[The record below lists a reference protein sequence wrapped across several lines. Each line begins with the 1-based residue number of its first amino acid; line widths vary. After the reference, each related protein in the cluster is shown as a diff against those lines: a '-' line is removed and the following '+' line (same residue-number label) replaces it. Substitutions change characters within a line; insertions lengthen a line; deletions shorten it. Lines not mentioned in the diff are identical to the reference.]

1 MDSLVEAKVGDY
13 LRNGLHINPFDVG
26 TVLEC
31 MRSLACAGGNDLDES
46 FRYAGLGAGPE
57 ARIASGIVDLALL
70 GGGCETS
77 DYAIRMQVRD
87 WTRRHTRKGR
97 F

>member
-1 MDSLVEAKVGDY
+1 MNAIVEAKVGDY
-13 LRNGLHINPFDVG
+13 LRNWFRVDAYDVG

-31 MRSLACAGGNDLDES
+31 MRGQAQAGGNDLDEP
-46 FRYAGLGAGPE
+46 FRFAGLGAGPE
-57 ARIASGIVDLALL
+57 ARVASGIVDRALL

-77 DYAIRMQVRD
+77 DYAIRMQLRD
-87 WTRRHTRKGR
+87 WILRNRRKGQ